1 MSEEEAKE
9 IVDTIKKEEFPYAL
23 AIAKAYEKLEKEL
36 QDSNR
41 IAVERRDHILILKQ
55 KLDFALK
62 DVSSLKKQKRELEE
76 EILKILE
83 GKQKHIEQ
91 LRKRNKELKEIL
103 ENNSKINVADHK
115 YASEM
120 EDKYLDE
127 HNILTEFEKW
137 LEEQIKKMK
146 QIGKVMKSDIFVT
159 KDLEHTLS
167 IKVLESA
174 LDKLQ
179 ELKERKN
186 EKIQ

>member
-1 MSEEEAKE
+1 MSEEELKKTIDIVASIEVHSEAEATAKE
-9 IVDTIKKEEFPYAL
+9 ELISYIEQ
-23 AIAKAYEKLEKEL
+23 LEKEL
-36 QDSNR
+36 NDSNR

-62 DVSSLKKQKRELEE
+62 DISSLKKQKRELEE

-137 LEEQIKKMK
+137 LEENYCLYIPEIK
-146 QIGKVMKSDIFVT
+146 QNSAIGKVY
-159 KDLEHTLS
+159 
-167 IKVLESA
+167 
-174 LDKLQ
+174 DKLQ
-179 ELKERKN
+179 ELKNK
-186 EKIQ
+186 KID

>member
-1 MSEEEAKE
+1 MSEENKILKMLEISKILFNNNVPKKEAKIIGSYIE
-9 IVDTIKKEEFPYAL
+9 Q
-23 AIAKAYEKLEKEL
+23 LEKEL

-41 IAVERRDHILILKQ
+41 IAVERRNHILILKQ

-91 LRKRNKELKEIL
+91 LRKRNKELKETL

-115 YASEM
+115 YASDM

-127 HNILTEFEKW
+127 HNILTEFEEW
-137 LEEQIKKMK
+137 LERQNSTNLNENFVSVRLADIKN
-146 QIGKVMKSDIFVT
+146 
-159 KDLEHTLS
+159 
-167 IKVLESA
+167 
-174 LDKLQ
+174 KLQ
-179 ELKERKN
+179 ELKEG
-186 EKIQ
+186 EK